1 MEHHSID
8 LDDPIAIKLR
18 DGETVER
25 LVRKAISDAVEKAR
39 KLGFLDEKGAPLKQ
53 ADVRHKAD

>member
-8 LDDPIAIKLR
+8 LNDPIATKLH

-25 LVRKAISDAVEKAR
+25 LVRKAISDAVEKAW
-39 KLGFLDEKGAPLKQ
+39 KLGFLDEKGVLLKQ
-53 ADVRHKAD
+53 ENANRQC